1 MEEDIEISV
10 FVAFSIWLQNYFCI
24 AVPVVGAFLA
34 GWQGFFVCTGISLFV
49 FFLVSGIVGS
59 FDA

>member
-10 FVAFSIWLQNYFCI
+10 FVAFSIWMQNYFCM
-24 AVPVVGAFLA
+24 VLPVVGAFLA
-34 GWQGFFVCTGISLFV
+34 GWKGFLVCTGISLFV
-49 FFLVSGIVGS
+49 FFLMSGIVGA